1 AVCHSQVAKIADRR
15 IEDKAIVDQPLG
27 AQIMV
32 GSAEGCITGDAPEKN
47 LLSAATMDL
56 RIKSLTAGAHE
67 LEAVK
72 QVDPLDHLSV
82 GDPTGGNKLPAA
94 GIDCAVELTAIK
106 KNLLNA
112 AHIDDVGYPDG
123 GFVQGSAT
131 ECELP
136 ATDNLVAGGDTTL
149 GDVKYST
156 TRNRIACSKTR
167 SVGVTDCGS
176 KVNDRIDDSHGAL

>member
-1 AVCHSQVAKIADRR
+1 
-15 IEDKAIVDQPLG
+15 
-27 AQIMV
+27 
-32 GSAEGCITGDAPEKN
+32 
-47 LLSAATMDL
+47 
-56 RIKSLTAGAHE
+56 
-67 LEAVK
+67 
-72 QVDPLDHLSV
+72 
-82 GDPTGGNKLPAA
+82 A

-176 KVNDRIDDSHGAL
+176 KVNDRIDDSHGALLLLVPRDCWAGVAETRDGSYHSLHMVGGDMTCTLELTRRVRMARTPQEVLVVEAKP